1 MTDKK
6 WNKEEYDEVK
16 KIQKSH
22 EQIQREFA
30 IEGQKKLVDSS
41 TDPIQKA
48 KYLRGLRIL
57 ERGGWTN
64 KDG

>member
-22 EQIQREFA
+22 EQIQREYV
-30 IEGQKKLVDSS
+30 IEGQKKLIDSC
-41 TDPIQKA
+41 TDDDQKN
-48 KYLRGLRIL
+48 KVYTRI
-57 ERGGWTN
+57 
-64 KDG
+64 KDIRKRRMDK